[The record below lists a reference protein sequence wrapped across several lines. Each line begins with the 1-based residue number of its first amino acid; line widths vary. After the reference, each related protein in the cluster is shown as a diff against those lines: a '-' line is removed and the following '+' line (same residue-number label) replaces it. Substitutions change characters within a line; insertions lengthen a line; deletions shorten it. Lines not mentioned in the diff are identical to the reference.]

1 MPETSTDTNRP
12 AAARRRARAIPILVI
27 GAAAVLGALTLGDAL
42 SFETLAARREELLAL
57 RAAHPWATAAAFVL
71 AYTVIVALSL
81 PGAAIA
87 SLAGGFLFGTALGT
101 PLNVLAATLGA
112 VAIFLAA
119 RAGFGDRLAARMD
132 ASEGR
137 IRRLKAAIDANQWE
151 ALFVMRL
158 VPAVP
163 FFLANLLPAMFGVP
177 LYRFVVTTA
186 LGIVPGALVYTSLGA
201 GLGAVF
207 EAGAAPDL
215 GIIFAPH
222 ILLPLLGLAALAA
235 LPAVVR
241 ALRGRAA

>member
-1 MPETSTDTNRP
+1 MSDPMTDAKT
-12 AAARRRARAIPILVI
+12 RRRARALPILLI
-27 GAAAVLGALTLGDAL
+27 GAAAVIGALTLGDVL
-42 SFETLAARREELLAL
+42 SFQTLADRRDDLIAL
-57 RAAHPWATAAAFVL
+57 RAAHPWATAAGFVL
-71 AYTVIVALSL
+71 AYAAIVALSL

-87 SLAGGFLFGTALGT
+87 SLSGGFLFGTALGT
-101 PLNVLAATLGA
+101 PLNVVAATIGA

-119 RAGFGDRLAARMD
+119 RMGFGDRLAARMD

-137 IRRLKAAIDANQWE
+137 VRRLKSAIDRSQWE

-163 FFLANLLPAMFGVP
+163 FFVANLLPAMFGVP
-177 LYRFVVTTA
+177 LHRFVVTTA

-201 GLGAVF
+201 GLGEVF
-207 EAGAAPDL
+207 AAGEAPDL

-235 LPAVVR
+235 LPAVFR
-241 ALRGRAA
+241 ALRGPAR

>member
-1 MPETSTDTNRP
+1 MPDPTPDAKTPR
-12 AAARRRARAIPILVI
+12 ALRRLPIVVI
-27 GAAAVLGALTLGDAL
+27 GAAAVLGALTLGDVL
-42 SFETLAARREELLAL
+42 SFEALAARRDDLATL
-57 RAAHPWATAAAFVL
+57 RAAHPVATAAGFVL
-71 AYTVIVALSL
+71 AYTAIVALSL

-87 SLAGGFLFGTALGT
+87 SLAGGFLFGTLLGT

-119 RAGFGDRLAARMD
+119 RMGFGNRLAARMD

-158 VPAVP
+158 VPVVP

-177 LYRFVVTTA
+177 LHRFVVTTA

-201 GLGAVF
+201 GLGEVF
-207 EAGAAPDL
+207 AAGSAPDL

-235 LPAVVR
+235 LPAVIR
-241 ALRGRAA
+241 ALRRDRR

>member
-1 MPETSTDTNRP
+1 MSDPVDSAKT
-12 AAARRRARAIPILVI
+12 RRRARALPILLI
-27 GAAAVLGALTLGDAL
+27 GLVAGVGALTLGDVL
-42 SFETLAARREELLAL
+42 SFDTLAARRDDLLAL
-57 RAAHPWATAAAFVL
+57 RAAHPMATAVGFVL
-71 AYTVIVALSL
+71 AYAAIVALSL

-87 SLAGGFLFGTALGT
+87 SLAGGFLFGTLLGT

-112 VAIFLAA
+112 IAIFAAA
-119 RAGFGDRLAARMD
+119 RMGFGNRLAARMD

-137 IRRLKAAIDANQWE
+137 VRRLKAAIDANQWE

-158 VPAVP
+158 VPVVP
-163 FFLANLLPAMFGVP
+163 FFVANLLPAMFGVP

-201 GLGAVF
+201 GLGEVF
-207 EAGAAPDL
+207 AAGAAPDL

-235 LPAVVR
+235 LPALLR
-241 ALRGRAA
+241 ALRRRGE